1 MNMKKLGLNIKAERS
16 RKDLSQAKLSEKI
29 NISVNSISAI
39 ERGVQIPNAVTIYN
53 IAKVLQVSL
62 DELFKD
68 VE

>member
-1 MNMKKLGLNIKAERS
+1 MNMKKLGLNIKERS

>member
-1 MNMKKLGLNIKAERS
+1 MKKLGLNIKAERS

-39 ERGVQIPNAVTIYN
+39 ERGVQIPNAVTLYN

>member
-16 RKDLSQAKLSEKI
+16 RKDLSQSKLSEKI

>member
-1 MNMKKLGLNIKAERS
+1 MKKLGLNIKAERS

>member
-1 MNMKKLGLNIKAERS
+1 MKKLGLNIKAERS

-53 IAKVLQVSL
+53 IAKVLQASL

>member
-39 ERGVQIPNAVTIYN
+39 ERGVQIPNAVTLYN

>member
-16 RKDLSQAKLSEKI
+16 RKDLSQAELSEKI

>member
-1 MNMKKLGLNIKAERS
+1 MNMKKLGLNIKDERS

>member
-1 MNMKKLGLNIKAERS
+1 MKKLGSNIKAERS